1 MTAKYHLR
9 PFPFVRAPRW
19 AQGDFTPPN
28 SRLGCEYDFI
38 SDTLRVRQAGFN
50 EVIDSE
56 QMFFDMFERF
66 RQDSVIP

>member
-1 MTAKYHLR
+1 MTRKYGLTA
-9 PFPFVRAPRW
+9 FPFERAARW

-38 SDTLRVRQAGFN
+38 SDTLRIRKAGFN

-56 QMFFDMFERF
+56 EMFRSMFERF
-66 RQDSVIP
+66 RRDRIIP